1 MKIAFL
7 WVGKTRNTHLKSLIE
22 DYWKRLEH
30 FCDLSLREVQPVKS
44 ESSANNRLAVLE
56 GEKLLAKVDRSDY
69 LVLLDSS
76 ARSFT
81 TETFATWLSRHR
93 DQSTRCLV
101 FVIGGHEG
109 ASDALKRRAD
119 FAISLSP
126 FTFTH
131 EMARC
136 LLLEQIYRAFSV
148 IQGFPYHK

>member
-1 MKIAFL
+1 MKITFL
-7 WVGKTRNTHLKSLIE
+7 WIGKTRNVHLKSLIE
-22 DYWKRLEH
+22 DYWKRLER

-44 ESSANNRLAVLE
+44 ETAKGRVAILE
-56 GEKLLAKVDRSDY
+56 GEKLLARVDSSDY

-76 ARSFT
+76 AKSLT
-81 TETFATWLSRHR
+81 TEMFAAWLCRHR
-93 DQSTRCLV
+93 DHSTRSLV

-109 ASDALKRRAD
+109 LSDALKRRAN
-119 FAISLSP
+119 FSISLSP
-126 FTFTH
+126 LTFTH

>member
-1 MKIAFL
+1 MKITLL
-7 WVGKTRNTHLKSLIE
+7 WVGKTRNVHLKSLIE

-30 FCDLSLREVQPVKS
+30 FCELSLREVQPVKS
-44 ESSANNRLAVLE
+44 ETAKGRLVTLE
-56 GEKLLAKVDRSDY
+56 GEKLLARVDSSDH

-76 ARSFT
+76 AKSLT
-81 TETFATWLSRHR
+81 TEMFAAWLCKHR
-93 DQSTRCLV
+93 DQSTRNLV

-109 ASDALKRRAD
+109 LSEALKRRAD
-119 FAISLSP
+119 FSISLSP
-126 FTFTH
+126 LTFTH

>member
-1 MKIAFL
+1 LKITLL
-7 WVGKTRNTHLKSLIE
+7 WVGKTRNVHLKSLIE

-30 FCDLSLREVQPVKS
+30 SCDLSLREVQPVKS
-44 ESSANNRLAVLE
+44 ETAKGRLAALE
-56 GEKLLAKVDRSDY
+56 GEKLLARVDSSDY

-76 ARSFT
+76 AKSLT
-81 TETFATWLSRHR
+81 TEMFAAWLCKHR
-93 DQSTRCLV
+93 DQSTRNLV

-109 ASDALKRRAD
+109 LSEAVKRRAN
-119 FAISLSP
+119 FSMSLSP
-126 FTFTH
+126 LTFTH

>member
-1 MKIAFL
+1 LKITLL
-7 WVGKTRNTHLKSLIE
+7 WVGKTRNVHLKSLIE

-30 FCDLSLREVQPVKS
+30 FCELSLREVQPVKS
-44 ESSANNRLAVLE
+44 ETAKGRLVTLE
-56 GEKLLAKVDRSDY
+56 GEKLLARVDSSDH

-76 ARSFT
+76 AKSLT
-81 TETFATWLSRHR
+81 TEMFAAWLCKHR
-93 DQSTRCLV
+93 DQSTRNLV

-109 ASDALKRRAD
+109 LSEALKRRAD
-119 FAISLSP
+119 FSISLSP
-126 FTFTH
+126 LTFTH

>member
-1 MKIAFL
+1 LKITLL
-7 WVGKTRNTHLKSLIE
+7 WIGKTRNVHLKSLIE

-44 ESSANNRLAVLE
+44 ETAKGRLATLE
-56 GEKLLAKVDRSDY
+56 GERLLARVDSSDY

-76 ARSFT
+76 AKSLT
-81 TETFATWLSRHR
+81 TEMFAAWLCKHR
-93 DQSTRCLV
+93 DHSTRSLV
-101 FVIGGHEG
+101 FVIGGPEG
-109 ASDALKRRAD
+109 LSDALKRRAN
-119 FAISLSP
+119 FSISLSP
-126 FTFTH
+126 LTFTH